1 MVRQIRKCTI
11 CAKRFI
17 ALHSAH
23 GQCGG
28 CSSPNQAKKQ
38 QNERRK
44 LVVPPTSPIVPH
56 TAKRSLTNT
65 APSSNSLT
73 RMMDVRSDRATE
85 SKQNDDDED
94 VHLHHGSQAKAP
106 PKAAHHSVFPSP
118 MNRTDHMTN
127 DPIHRPLIHHKD
139 HSTNSPS
146 RSDLVYQDATSTTKS
161 STDHDD
167 DDGIGKEEKKDPEQ
181 DETVEDGEDI
191 QNPIVWD
198 LCSEAEDEND
208 SIHDDDDDN
217 EDDEGLL
224 LVDLLG
230 SNPNNVPVKNGNDDQ
245 TKESKHDLPNQAETF
260 FDAQLPMNQSSSN
273 IDMTN
278 STICWICGTNLS
290 TILQRSG
297 RKGRVQHMK
306 RCSKNHNVALQDLI
320 CPDENDQDEYL
331 PDTTNHNPPGPTT
344 SDPTSAAATILHPIT
359 ANGGPKN
366 PYADTKQN
374 WHDNTTVVT
383 TSTATSKDVNRV
395 LMAGARRNAKIA
407 EVQKMFNNNNNAKG
421 NKRQRYQP
429 AATTATTNAMTTT
442 SSHHSCPKYKIIPG
456 TDFVCDGFHYAR
468 TEFKTYFLTHFHS
481 DHYGGIT
488 KHWNMGTIYCSVPTA
503 NLVHSQLGVP
513 KKYIHPLPMDTPTII
528 AASTGPNHNNHRA
541 VTVTLL
547 NANHC
552 PGAIMFLFEVGNR
565 VILHVGDFRWN
576 YQIMSHQPPLRPFCR
591 IPWTDPRQQP
601 VHLRRIDDL
610 FLDTTYCDAQY
621 TLPTQSECI
630 NAVIDVVHQEIVN
643 AKSSK
648 ANIILLFGA
657 YTIGKE
663 AVYMS
668 VAKHFK
674 MKVFVDQRRYR
685 ILSSLEW
692 SQEDIS
698 ILTTNPELTNIWVVP
713 LGHINMSKMSNY
725 LTIQMKNFRRVYDRV
740 IGFRPTGWTLQ
751 KKKGTTG
758 RANTSVIG
766 TTTKGFMT
774 LHTVPYSEH
783 SSFPELVECLE
794 SLNPKRIIPTVNA
807 SKSQQ
812 QIDLLMKHWRLKQ
825 EQLFLEQ
832 NA

>member
-1 MVRQIRKCTI
+1 
-11 CAKRFI
+11 
-17 ALHSAH
+17 
-23 GQCGG
+23 
-28 CSSPNQAKKQ
+28 
-38 QNERRK
+38 
-44 LVVPPTSPIVPH
+44 
-56 TAKRSLTNT
+56 
-65 APSSNSLT
+65 
-73 RMMDVRSDRATE
+73 
-85 SKQNDDDED
+85 
-94 VHLHHGSQAKAP
+94 
-106 PKAAHHSVFPSP
+106 
-118 MNRTDHMTN
+118 MTN
-127 DPIHRPLIHHKD
+127 DPIIHPPSFVHPND
-139 HSTNSPS
+139 RSTSSPRRTDS
-146 RSDLVYQDATSTTKS
+146 VYHDATSMTK
-161 STDHDD
+161 TRTPN
-167 DDGIGKEEKKDPEQ
+167 DDGIGNEEKKDDLEP
-181 DETVEDGEDI
+181 DEAVVEKDDI
-191 QNPIVWD
+191 PKPIVWD
-198 LCSEAEDEND
+198 LCSEAEDEHD
-208 SIHDDDDDN
+208 SIHEDDDDDDD
-217 EDDEGLL
+217 DDEGLL

-230 SNPNNVPVKNGNDDQ
+230 SNPNHIPYGNDDQ
-245 TKESKHDLPNQAETF
+245 NTKQSHHNVPNQADTVC
-260 FDAQLPMNQSSSN
+260 DAPLPLNQSTSNSSKV
-273 IDMTN
+273 TN
-278 STICWICGTNLS
+278 GTICWICGTNLS

-320 CPDENDQDEYL
+320 CSDDNYHDDEVI
-331 PDTTNHNPPGPTT
+331 PDTTHHNPPPGPTT
-344 SDPTSAAATILHPIT
+344 SDPFSVADTVLDPIT
-359 ANGGPKN
+359 AIGAPKN
-366 PYADTKQN
+366 PYADAKQN
-374 WHDNTTVVT
+374 WHDNTTTVVRT
-383 TSTATSKDVNRV
+383 TCTGKDVNQV

-407 EVQKMFNNNNNAKG
+407 ELQTMLHQKNNNTTTKG
-421 NKRQRYQP
+421 NKRQRYQS
-429 AATTATTNAMTTT
+429 AANTTTNTMATA
-442 SSHHSCPKYKIIPG
+442 SSHNSCPKYKIIPG
-456 TDFVCDGFHYAR
+456 TDFICDGFHYAR

-503 NLVHSQLGVP
+503 NLVHSQLGVA
-513 KKYIHPLPMDTPTII
+513 KKYIHPLPMNTPTVLV
-528 AASTGPNHNNHRA
+528 ASTGPNHHHQTT

-576 YQIMSHQPPLRPFCR
+576 YAIMSHQAPLRPFCR

-630 NAVIDVVHQEIVN
+630 NAVIDVVQQEIEN
-643 AKSSK
+643 AKSNK

-674 MKVFVDQRRYR
+674 MKVYVDQRRYR

-692 SQEDIS
+692 SKEDIS
-698 ILTTNPELTNIWVVP
+698 FLTTNPELTNIWVVP

-751 KKKGTTG
+751 KKKETSGK
-758 RANTSVIG
+758 ANTSVIG
-766 TTTKGFMT
+766 TTTKGYMT

-825 EQLFLEQ
+825 EQFFLER